1 MTMGE
6 RGNERRGFPSRSILV
21 RKQREAGAD
30 ALMISSF
37 SSFHSKIPAKGTKP
51 LAFKVSFPFLT

>member
-1 MTMGE
+1 MRAE
-6 RGNERRGFPSRSILV
+6 GFSSHGILV

-37 SSFHSKIPAKGTKP
+37 SSFHSKIPAKGTVP
-51 LAFKVSFPFLT
+51 LEFKVSFPFLT